1 MEQVESIAAIAQVI
15 QLAVAPVFLVA
26 GIAGLLGVLT
36 TRLGRAIDRSRVLET
51 RLPLTPGDD
60 PERRLVHAEMATLWS
75 RIGWIKWAIGLCV
88 SAALMIC
95 LVIVALFLGNL
106 TTVHLGTL
114 IAGFFV
120 AAMLLII
127 SGLVCLLVE
136 ISLSAGSMRRP
147 S

>member
-1 MEQVESIAAIAQVI
+1 MEPVESIAAVAQVI
-15 QLAVAPVFLVA
+15 QLAVAPVFLLA

-36 TRLGRAIDRSRVLET
+36 TRLGRAIDRSRVLES
-51 RLPLTPGDD
+51 RLPLTLGED
-60 PERRLVHAEMATLWS
+60 PNQRWVRAEMATLWD

-106 TTVHLGTL
+106 TTVSLGTL
-114 IAGFFV
+114 IAVLFV
-120 AAMLLII
+120 VAMLLII

-136 ISLSAGSMRRP
+136 IRLSAGSMRRP

>member
-1 MEQVESIAAIAQVI
+1 MEPVESIAAVAQVI
-15 QLAVAPVFLVA
+15 QLAVAPVFLLA

-36 TRLGRAIDRSRVLET
+36 TRLGRAIDRSRVLES

-60 PERRLVHAEMATLWS
+60 PERQVLRSEMATLWS

-88 SAALMIC
+88 GAALMIC

-106 TTVHLGTL
+106 TTAHIGTL

-120 AAMLLII
+120 MAMVLII
-127 SGLVCLLVE
+127 AGLMCLLVE
-136 ISLSAGSMRRP
+136 ISLSAGTMRRP